1 MINCS
6 RKHNFRLLFFMQKK
20 RLEKFQMVVNRRQPD
35 LTVVLE
41 NVTDLHNIGAVIR
54 SADSVGIG
62 EIYVLNTDAHLQTKF
77 VKIGKRTSMGS
88 GKWVDAHY
96 FTDAEACFEKLR
108 SKYGKVL
115 GAMLGEGVSDF
126 HHLDLTEPVA
136 LFFGNEHRG
145 ISTVSQPLLDGK
157 FIIPQVGMA
166 ESLNVSVACAV
177 TLYEAFRQRNLKG
190 FYDEPYRLSE
200 VERAKLF
207 DIYYERHKARDRRTV
222 KVWDNNG
229 EMKMER

>member
-1 MINCS
+1 
-6 RKHNFRLLFFMQKK
+6 MQQK
-20 RLEKFQMVVNRRQPD
+20 RLDKFHSVVNRRQPD
-35 LTVVLE
+35 LTLVLE
-41 NVTDLHNIGAVIR
+41 NVTDVHNIGAVIR
-54 SADSVGIG
+54 SADSVGIC
-62 EIYVLNTDAHLQTKF
+62 EVFILNTDAHLQTKF

-126 HHLDLTEPVA
+126 QHVDLTEPVA

-145 ISTVSQPLLDGK
+145 ISNISQPLLDGK
-157 FIIPQVGMA
+157 FLIPQVGMA

-177 TLYEAFRQRNLKG
+177 TLYEAFRQRNAKG
-190 FYDEPYRLSE
+190 FYDQPYRLGE
-200 VERAKLF
+200 AERAELF
-207 DIYYERHKARDRRTV
+207 DIYFEKHKARDRRAAV
-222 KVWDNNG
+222 AWKQG
-229 EMKMER
+229 I

>member
-1 MINCS
+1 
-6 RKHNFRLLFFMQKK
+6 MQPK
-20 RLEKFQMVVNRRQPD
+20 RLEKFHAVVNRRQPD
-35 LTVVLE
+35 ITVVLE
-41 NVTDLHNIGAVIR
+41 NVTDMHNIGAVIR

-62 EIYVLNTDAHLQTKF
+62 EVYILNTDAHLQTKF

-96 FTDAEACFEKLR
+96 FTEAEACFEKLR

-115 GAMLGEGVSDF
+115 GAMLGEHGDDF

-145 ISTVSQPLLDGK
+145 VSMASQPLLDGT
-157 FIIPQVGMA
+157 FLIPQVGMA

-177 TLYEAFRQRNLKG
+177 TLYEAFRQRNVKG
-190 FYDEPYRLSE
+190 FYEAPFRLSE
-200 VERAKLF
+200 AERAALF
-207 DIYYERHKARDRRTV
+207 NVYYERHKARDRRSV
-222 KVWDNNG
+222 KAWKND
-229 EMKMER
+229 

>member
-1 MINCS
+1 
-6 RKHNFRLLFFMQKK
+6 MQKK
-20 RLEKFQMVVNRRQPD
+20 RLEKFHAVVNRRQPD

-41 NVTDLHNIGAVIR
+41 NVTDMHNIGAVIR
-54 SADSVGIG
+54 TADSVGIG
-62 EIYVLNTDAHLQTKF
+62 EIYILNTDEHLQTKF

-96 FTDAEACFEKLR
+96 FTDAGACFEKLR

-115 GAMLGEGVSDF
+115 GAMLGEGVGDF
-126 HHLDLTEPVA
+126 HHLDLTESVA

-145 ISTVSQPLLDGK
+145 VSTVSEPLLDGK

-177 TLYEAFRQRNLKG
+177 TLYEAFRQRNAKG
-190 FYDEPYRLSE
+190 FYEAPYRLNE
-200 VERAKLF
+200 QERADLF
-207 DIYYERHKARDRRTV
+207 SIYFERHKARDRRAV
-222 KVWDNNG
+222 KSWSNS
-229 EMKMER
+229 

>member
-1 MINCS
+1 M
-6 RKHNFRLLFFMQKK
+6 RKK
-20 RLEKFQMVVNRRQPD
+20 RLDKFLSVVNRRQPD

-41 NVTDLHNIGAVIR
+41 NVTDSHNIGAVIR
-54 SADSVGIG
+54 TADAVGIG
-62 EIYVLNTDAHLQTKF
+62 EIYILNTDAHLQTKF

-88 GKWVDAHY
+88 NKWVEANY

-108 SKYGKVL
+108 NKYGKVL

-126 HHLDLTEPVA
+126 HHLDLIEPVA

-157 FIIPQVGMA
+157 FMIPQVGMA

-177 TLYEAFRQRNLKG
+177 TLYEAFRQRNAKG
-190 FYDEPYRLSE
+190 FYDEPFRLSE
-200 VERAKLF
+200 AERADLF
-207 DIYYERHKARDRRTV
+207 EIYLEKHKARDRRPAIA
-222 KVWDNNG
+222 WNNNG
-229 EMKMER
+229 N

>member
-1 MINCS
+1 
-6 RKHNFRLLFFMQKK
+6 MQKK
-20 RLEKFQMVVNRRQPD
+20 RLEKFHSVVNRRQPD

-41 NVTDLHNIGAVIR
+41 NVTDMHNVGAVIR
-54 SADSVGIG
+54 TADSVGIG
-62 EIYVLNTDAHLQTKF
+62 EVYILNTDAHLQTKF

-96 FTDAEACFEKLR
+96 YTDAEACFSALR

-126 HHLDLTEPVA
+126 YHLDLTEPMA

-145 ISTVSQPLLDGK
+145 ASTVAQPLLDGR
-157 FIIPQVGMA
+157 FFIPQMGMA

-177 TLYEAFRQRNLKG
+177 TLYEVFRQRNEKG
-190 FYDEPYRLSE
+190 FYEAPFRMGE
-200 VERAKLF
+200 AARADLF
-207 DIYYERHKARDRRTV
+207 NIYHERHTARDRRTV
-222 KVWDNNG
+222 KVFKN
-229 EMKMER
+229 E

>member
-1 MINCS
+1 
-6 RKHNFRLLFFMQKK
+6 MQPK
-20 RLEKFQMVVNRRQPD
+20 RLEKFHAVVNRRQPD
-35 LTVVLE
+35 ITVVLE
-41 NVTDLHNIGAVIR
+41 NVTDMHNIGAVIR

-62 EIYVLNTDAHLQTKF
+62 EVYILNTDAHLQTKF

-115 GAMLGEGVSDF
+115 GAMLGEQGGDF

-145 ISTVSQPLLDGK
+145 VSTASQPLLDGI
-157 FIIPQVGMA
+157 FLIPQVGMA

-177 TLYEAFRQRNLKG
+177 TLYEAFRQRNAKG
-190 FYDEPYRLSE
+190 FYDEPFRLSTD
-200 VERAKLF
+200 ERVALF
-207 DIYYERHKARDRRTV
+207 NVYYERHKARDRRSV
-222 KVWDNNG
+222 KAWKND
-229 EMKMER
+229 

>member
-1 MINCS
+1 
-6 RKHNFRLLFFMQKK
+6 MQKK
-20 RLEKFQMVVNRRQPD
+20 RLDKFHAVVNRRQPD
-35 LTVVLE
+35 LTLVLE

-62 EIYVLNTDAHLQTKF
+62 EIYILNTDAHLQTKY

-96 FTDAEACFEKLR
+96 YTNAEACFEKLR

-115 GAMLGEGVSDF
+115 GAMLGEGADDF
-126 HHLDLTEPVA
+126 HHLDLTVSVA

-145 ISTVSQPLLDGK
+145 VSAVSEPLLDGK

-177 TLYEAFRQRNLKG
+177 TLYEAFRQRNAKG
-190 FYDEPYRLSE
+190 FYEEPYRLSE
-200 VERAKLF
+200 MERVDLF
-207 DIYYERHKARDRRTV
+207 NIYFERHKARDRRVV
-222 KVWDNNG
+222 KSWKQ
-229 EMKMER
+229 E